1 MTTTTAQINP
11 YPDIAPPAGAR
22 PIEDWQAIEP
32 QPYRV
37 VIGDDRTV
45 TDHKLRVSP
54 TAIQLADG
62 SIDDGTTI
70 EAPCRTGSLGRRNRE
85 SHRGGCMTH
94 YIDPRPGWIRE
105 RTYVLHKSGLRWI
118 DAREQAEAEA
128 DVEFGTIEPRPRL
141 TKRGRISNATHVR
154 PALPALPGAGRTIP
168 RATER

>member
-1 MTTTTAQINP
+1 MTTAAQINP

-70 EAPCRTGSLGRRNRE
+70 EAPSVYVFDLGE
-85 SHRGGCMTH
+85 SSPLNS
-94 YIDPRPGWIRE
+94 DQ
-105 RTYVLHKSGLRWI
+105 
-118 DAREQAEAEA
+118 ARELAAALLEAA
-128 DVEFGTIEPRPRL
+128 AVLDGWMAR
-141 TKRGRISNATHVR
+141 
-154 PALPALPGAGRTIP
+154 
-168 RATER
+168 

>member
-70 EAPCRTGSLGRRNRE
+70 EAPSV
-85 SHRGGCMTH
+85 
-94 YIDPRPGWIRE
+94 
-105 RTYVLHKSGLRWI
+105 YVVDLDEGNLLNS
-118 DAREQAEAEA
+118 DQARELASVLLEAA
-128 DVEFGTIEPRPRL
+128 DEIDGWAAR
-141 TKRGRISNATHVR
+141 
-154 PALPALPGAGRTIP
+154 
-168 RATER
+168 